1 MPARGLS
8 ESLRSFLEGGS
19 AGEAFFGGD
28 DGRHGR
34 AVVTLVVAHP
44 DDECMFFAP
53 AMARLG
59 SSPPEAAETSGT
71 KVRWTVLCLSNGNAY
86 GLGKLRE
93 KELYLSC
100 ETLKIPRADVEV
112 VDDPELQDGMEEV
125 WDPRLVAAYI
135 RKHVSRHGTTHLVG
149 FDERGISGHPNHCAC
164 SQAMR
169 IFSKSEQAS
178 TKGGLPV
185 IWMQQ
190 TFGGL
195 GQYGGLLCALLCKR
209 RRRKKRTVTC
219 VQLSCI
225 KAFLAMKQH
234 RSQLVWYRYLHLIF
248 SRYVYINVLQKM

>member
-100 ETLKIPRADVEV
+100 ETLKVSLP
-112 VDDPELQDGMEEV
+112 P
-125 WDPRLVAAYI
+125 AAAI
-135 RKHVSRHGTTHLVG
+135 
-149 FDERGISGHPNHCAC
+149 IQCA
-164 SQAMR
+164 S
-169 IFSKSEQAS
+169 
-178 TKGGLPV
+178 PP
-185 IWMQQ
+185 
-190 TFGGL
+190 
-195 GQYGGLLCALLCKR
+195 
-209 RRRKKRTVTC
+209 
-219 VQLSCI
+219 
-225 KAFLAMKQH
+225 
-234 RSQLVWYRYLHLIF
+234 
-248 SRYVYINVLQKM
+248 